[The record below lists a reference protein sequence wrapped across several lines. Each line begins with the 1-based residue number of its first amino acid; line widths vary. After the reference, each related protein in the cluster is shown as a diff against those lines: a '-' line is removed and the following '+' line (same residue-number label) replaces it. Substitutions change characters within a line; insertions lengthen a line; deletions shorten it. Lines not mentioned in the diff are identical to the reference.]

1 MMQDAPS
8 PKSDSGI
15 RDNHKR
21 GSVSDFLSSKIQSDS
36 SLSFV
41 SAYFTIYAYA
51 KMKDQL
57 DQIGHLRFLFGE
69 PRFVQSL
76 DPDKTDK
83 KAFNIEDRQLQLS
96 NRLEQKQIARECSEW
111 IRDKTDIRSIKKPGF
126 LHGKMY
132 HIDNGGVEEA
142 ILGSSNFTV
151 SGLGFGGPGSGNL
164 ELNLEVNDRRDQR
177 DLLAWFNEIWDDESL
192 VEDVKEEVLR
202 YLEQLYQNHSP
213 EFIYFKTLYH
223 IFEDYLSGAEQG
235 GLLNEKTGFFETL
248 VWQKL
253 YEFQKDGVKGA
264 INKVLTHHGCILAD
278 SVGLG
283 KTFEALAVI
292 KYFELQNERVLVLCP
307 KKLEANWLQYR
318 ENDSRN
324 TLLKDRFAFDVKA
337 HTDLGRDALSTWNWG
352 NYGLVV
358 IDESHNFRNNAP
370 GKKQD
375 DGTRNQTRYEFLMQ
389 EVMQSGIDTKVLL
402 LSATPVNTS
411 LKDLRNQVYLMTGD
425 DDGAFADS
433 LNISSI
439 SRTIQNAQRAFT
451 DWAKPDRAENR
462 TLGNLLEKL
471 DSGFFKLLDGLTI
484 ARSRKH
490 IEKYYDLSQIGAFPE
505 RLPPLVRAPE
515 IDNKKLFPDYDEVY
529 ALISKFD
536 LSVYNPS
543 KYLHSEHVDHYAE
556 SQVQAEL
563 FNDQKTR
570 EFYLIGMMRVNFL
583 KRLESSIY
591 SFRMTL
597 TRTIEKVDTLL
608 DKIDHFDQHRAEYTQ
623 ADLFDTEDDE
633 ELEALRETLE
643 VGKKIRFRLEHL
655 NLEDWKKDLKKDRA
669 QLLQLKGVSE
679 DVTPDRDRKL
689 DELKVLISEKLQH
702 PINPGNRK
710 ALVFTAYSDTADYLY
725 RNLEP
730 WAREE
735 KGIHIGLVVGT
746 GDNKTTFRSKGFKAQ
761 AHFNAI
767 LTNFSPRAKGRAD
780 MPDTMPQEGE
790 IDLLIAS
797 DCISEGQNL
806 QDCDF
811 LVNYDIHWNPVR
823 IIQRFG
829 RIDRLGSVNKAIQL
843 VNFWPT
849 PDLNRYIKLKDRVET
864 RMALVDLSATGEDD
878 LLNNEQ
884 LKDLLQ
890 DELSYREK
898 QLMRLKDEVLDLEDL
913 DESLSLSEFTL
924 DDFRIELMN
933 YLEANKE
940 ALRDAPLGL
949 YAVVP
954 TLEES
959 LPPDLFDR
967 NWQEIVKPGVVYCLR
982 QRTDEGT
989 KDRNSVNPLQP
1000 HYLLYIRED
1009 GTVRFNF
1016 VNAKQCLS
1024 LLQKICVGKTT
1035 PWQEL
1040 CDAFD
1045 EETQHGQDMSS
1056 YNRLLNKAV
1065 AAIARS
1071 FQKRVASGLQTGR
1084 DFVIPAQEQQVRDEE
1099 DFELITWVVIR

>member
-1 MMQDAPS
+1 MREAEQHAFS
-8 PKSDSGI
+8 SGL

-21 GSVSDFLSSKIQSDS
+21 GSVADYLSENIREGCQ
-36 SLSFV
+36 LSFV

-57 DQIGHLRFLFGE
+57 DRIGHLRFLFGE

-83 KAFNIEDRQLQLS
+83 KAFNIEDSRLRLA
-96 NRLEQKQIARECSEW
+96 NRLEQKQVARDCSEW
-111 IRDKTDIRSIKKPGF
+111 LREKTEIRSIKKPGF
-126 LHGKMY
+126 LHGKLY

-142 ILGSSNFTV
+142 IIGSSNFTV

-177 DLLAWFNEIWDDESL
+177 DLLEWFNEIWNDETV
-192 VEDVKEEVLR
+192 VEDVKNEVLA

-223 IFEDYLSGAEQG
+223 IFEDYLSGAAKG
-235 GLLNEKTGFFETL
+235 GLLNEKTGFYETG
-248 VWQKL
+248 VWNKL
-253 YEFQKDGVKGA
+253 YEFQMDGVKGA
-264 INKVLTHHGCILAD
+264 INKILTHHGCILAD

-307 KKLEANWLQYR
+307 KKLEANWQLYR
-318 ENDSRN
+318 NNDVRN
-324 TLLKDRFAFDVKA
+324 PMLKDRFAFDIKA
-337 HTDLGRDALSTWNWG
+337 HTDLGRDGLSTWNWG

-358 IDESHNFRNNAP
+358 IDESHNFRNNTP
-370 GKKQD
+370 GKKLE
-375 DGTRNQTRYEFLMQ
+375 DGTRKQTRYEFLMR

-411 LKDLRNQVYLMTGD
+411 LKDLRNQVYLITGED
-425 DDGAFADS
+425 DHAFSES
-433 LNISSI
+433 LNIGSI
-439 SRTIQNAQRAFT
+439 SRTVQNAQRTFT
-451 DWAKPDRAENR
+451 DWAKPERSESR

-490 IEKYYDLSQIGAFPE
+490 IEKYYDLSSIGKFPE

-515 IDNKKLFPDYDEVY
+515 IDNKKLFPGYDEVFG
-529 ALISKFD
+529 LISGFT
-536 LSVYNPS
+536 LSLYNPS
-543 KYLHSEHVDHYAE
+543 KYLLQEYVDRYAE
-556 SQVQAEL
+556 NQAQVEL

-570 EFYLIGMMRVNFL
+570 EHYLIGMMRVNFL

-597 TRTIEKVDTLL
+597 ARTIEKIDVLL
-608 DKIDHFDQHRAEYTQ
+608 DKIAHFDEHREEYTQ
-623 ADLFDTEDDE
+623 SELFDTEDDE

-643 VGKKIRFRLEHL
+643 VGRKVRFRLEHL
-655 NLEDWKKDLKKDRA
+655 NLEDWREDLKKDRA
-669 QLLQLKGVSE
+669 QLLHLRGAAE
-679 DVTPDRDRKL
+679 DVTAGRDRKL
-689 DELKVLISEKLQH
+689 DELKALISGKLEQ

-725 RNLEP
+725 RNLEA

-746 GDNKTTFRSKGFKAQ
+746 GDNKTTFRMKGYRGQ
-761 AHFNAI
+761 TDFNAI
-767 LTNFSPRAKGRAD
+767 LTNFSPRSKGRAEI
-780 MPDTMPQEGE
+780 PDMPQEGE

-829 RIDRLGSVNKAIQL
+829 RIDRLGSINKAIQL

-878 LLNNEQ
+878 LLNNQQ

-959 LPPDLFDR
+959 LPPDLFEGTWRD
-967 NWQEIVKPGVVYCLR
+967 IVKPGVVYCLR
-982 QRTDEGT
+982 QTGEGQ
-989 KDRNSVNPLQP
+989 DSGRLSVNPLQP
-1000 HYLLYIRED
+1000 HYLLYIRDD

-1016 VNAKQCLS
+1016 VHAKQCLT
-1024 LLQKICVGKTT
+1024 LLQKLCQGRST

-1045 EETQHGQDMSS
+1045 AETAHGAEMSA
-1056 YNRLLNKAV
+1056 YDELLRKAI

-1071 FQKRVASGLQTGR
+1071 FQKRVASGMQQGR
-1084 DFVIPAQEQQVRDEE
+1084 DFVIPSQQEQVRGGE